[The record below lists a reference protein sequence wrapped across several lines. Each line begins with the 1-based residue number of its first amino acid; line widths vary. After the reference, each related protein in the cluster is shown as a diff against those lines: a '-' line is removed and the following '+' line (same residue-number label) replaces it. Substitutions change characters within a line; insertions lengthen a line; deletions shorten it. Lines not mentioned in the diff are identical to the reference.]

1 MPRPDTMTIP
11 GAGTMTRRGPSMMPG
26 ASIWPEW
33 QKGLLSD
40 KQMNE
45 VMPHFAGGIYGE
57 GGYQVRTPANPQSFG
72 LLGAGD
78 PRVWGGTA
86 AENIMAQPQ
95 PPQSMQPVQSQ
106 GLLAQPTGQGGNGLL
121 SNNPNGQ
128 LPQEQLSLMA
138 NQPQEQLSLRAGTP
152 MAPEPLSL
160 MPNQPQGVDPMA
172 GNQIRPVTPSG
183 IWDVQPDPSVTSD
196 AATAPGFTNRQVFEM
211 MNGHLLG
218 GDPMETAG
226 QRGVNMQYAQHLM
239 NGGNGGANGGVF
251 GSEGNGGFSPVGGFT
266 EEDWDTQYDPSNQS
280 NMADWYT
287 SYIRN
292 NSGPD
297 GSSR

>member
-1 MPRPDTMTIP
+1 MPRPDQVTIP
-11 GAGTMTRRGPSMMPG
+11 GAGTMTRRGPLMMPG
-26 ASIWPEW
+26 TSIWPEW

-78 PRVWGGTA
+78 PSVWGGTA

-95 PPQSMQPVQSQ
+95 PAQSMQPVQSQ

-128 LPQEQLSLMA
+128 LPPEQLSLMA
-138 NQPQEQLSLRAGTP
+138 NQPQG
-152 MAPEPLSL
+152 M
-160 MPNQPQGVDPMA
+160 DPMA

-183 IWDVQPDPSVTSD
+183 IWDNNPDPSATSD

-218 GDPMETAG
+218 GDPMEVAG

-239 NGGNGGANGGVF
+239 NGGNGGANGGVC
-251 GSEGNGGFSPVGGFT
+251 GSVGSGGFSPVGGFT
-266 EEDWDTQYDPSNQS
+266 EEDWDAQYDPSNQS

-297 GSSR
+297 GNSA

>member
-1 MPRPDTMTIP
+1 MPRPDQVTIP

-26 ASIWPEW
+26 TSIWPEW

-86 AENIMAQPQ
+86 AENIMAQPGTQ
-95 PPQSMQPVQSQ
+95 YGQSP
-106 GLLAQPTGQGGNGLL
+106 GLLAQPPGQGGGGLL
-121 SNNPNGQ
+121 SNTPSGQAQAMPMGQMQGNPSGARSGGLDYLSQ
-128 LPQEQLSLMA
+128 LPPEMISV
-138 NQPQEQLSLRAGTP
+138 RASQG
-152 MAPEPLSL
+152 
-160 MPNQPQGVDPMA
+160 QPQGMDPMA
-172 GNQIRPVTPSG
+172 GQQVRPVTPSG
-183 IWDVQPDPSVTSD
+183 IWDGQPDPSATSD

-218 GDPMETAG
+218 GDPMEVAG

-251 GSEGNGGFSPVGGFT
+251 GSVGSGGFSPVGGFT
-266 EEDWDTQYDPSNQS
+266 EEDWDAQYDPSNQS

-297 GSSR
+297 GNSA

>member
-1 MPRPDTMTIP
+1 MARPDTMTIP

-26 ASIWPEW
+26 TSIWPEW

-40 KQMNE
+40 KQMGE

-57 GGYQVRTPANPQSFG
+57 GGYQVRTPANPQYFG
-72 LLGAGD
+72 LLGASD
-78 PRVWGGTA
+78 PRVWSGTA

-95 PPQSMQPVQSQ
+95 
-106 GLLAQPTGQGGNGLL
+106 GLLAQPTGQGGTGLL

-128 LPQEQLSLMA
+128 
-138 NQPQEQLSLRAGTP
+138 
-152 MAPEPLSL
+152 
-160 MPNQPQGVDPMA
+160 PQGMDPMA

-183 IWDVQPDPSVTSD
+183 IWDGQSDPSATSD

-218 GDPMETAG
+218 GDPMEVAG

-251 GSEGNGGFSPVGGFT
+251 GSEGSGGFSPVGGFT

-297 GSSR
+297 GNSA

>member
-1 MPRPDTMTIP
+1 MPRPDQVTIP

-26 ASIWPEW
+26 TSIWPEW

-78 PRVWGGTA
+78 PSVWGGTA

-95 PPQSMQPVQSQ
+95 PAQSMQPVQSQ

-128 LPQEQLSLMA
+128 LPPEQLSLMA
-138 NQPQEQLSLRAGTP
+138 NQPQG
-152 MAPEPLSL
+152 M
-160 MPNQPQGVDPMA
+160 DPMA

-183 IWDVQPDPSVTSD
+183 IWDNNPDPSATSD

-218 GDPMETAG
+218 GDPMEVAG

-251 GSEGNGGFSPVGGFT
+251 GSVGSGGFSPVGGFT
-266 EEDWDTQYDPSNQS
+266 EEDWDAQYDPSNQS

-297 GSSR
+297 GNSA